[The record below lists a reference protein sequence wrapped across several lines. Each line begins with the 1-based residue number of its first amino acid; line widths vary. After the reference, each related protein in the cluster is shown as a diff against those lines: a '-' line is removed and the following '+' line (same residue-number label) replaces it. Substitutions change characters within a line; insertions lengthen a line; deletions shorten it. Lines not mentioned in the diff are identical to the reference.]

1 MYAVIMTGGKQ
12 YRVEEGD
19 SLRVERLDAEEG
31 AEIEFDRVLLV
42 ADGEQVMVGTP
53 FVEHGK
59 VAATVRQHGRA
70 KKIKVVKFKRRKNYL
85 RQHGHRQSFTELRI
99 ESIMAGEP
107 SITAGEPSVTAGEP
121 SVTAGEPSVTAGEP
135 SVTAGEPSVTAG
147 EPSVTAGEPSVTAG
161 EPSATAGEPSATADQ
176 PSVMAGE
183 PSVMAGEPSITTDQ
197 PSITAG
203 QSETA

>member
-31 AEIEFDRVLLV
+31 AEIELDRVLLV
-42 ADGEQVMVGTP
+42 ADGEQVVVGTP

-59 VAATVRQHGRA
+59 VAATVTEHGRT

-99 ESIMAGEP
+99 G
-107 SITAGEPSVTAGEP
+107 SITTGQPSTA
-121 SVTAGEPSVTAGEP
+121 
-135 SVTAGEPSVTAG
+135 
-147 EPSVTAGEPSVTAG
+147 
-161 EPSATAGEPSATADQ
+161 ADQ
-176 PSVMAGE
+176 PSITTGQ
-183 PSVMAGEPSITTDQ
+183 PSIAEDQ
-197 PSITAG
+197 PSITADQPSTTAD

>member
-31 AEIEFDRVLLV
+31 AEIELDRVLLV
-42 ADGEQVMVGTP
+42 ADGEQVVAGTP

-59 VAATVRQHGRA
+59 VAATVTEHGRT

-85 RQHGHRQSFTELRI
+85 RQHGHRQNFTELRI
-99 ESIMAGEP
+99 G
-107 SITAGEPSVTAGEP
+107 SITAGEPSVPAE
-121 SVTAGEPSVTAGEP
+121 
-135 SVTAGEPSVTAG
+135 
-147 EPSVTAGEPSVTAG
+147 
-161 EPSATAGEPSATADQ
+161 
-176 PSVMAGE
+176 
-183 PSVMAGEPSITTDQ
+183 
-197 PSITAG
+197 

>member
-31 AEIEFDRVLLV
+31 AEIELDRVLLV
-42 ADGEQVMVGTP
+42 ADGEQVVVGTP
-53 FVEHGK
+53 FVEQGK
-59 VAATVRQHGRA
+59 VAATVKQHGRA

-99 ESIMAGEP
+99 ESITAGEPSITAGEPSAMAGEP
-107 SITAGEPSVTAGEP
+107 SITAGEPSA
-121 SVTAGEPSVTAGEP
+121 
-135 SVTAGEPSVTAG
+135 
-147 EPSVTAGEPSVTAG
+147 
-161 EPSATAGEPSATADQ
+161 
-176 PSVMAGE
+176 MAGE
-183 PSVMAGEPSITTDQ
+183 PSVMAGEPSVTAGQPSAMAGEPSAMAGQ

-203 QSETA
+203 QPSLTAGQSETA